1 LNLTNFHDP
10 IISFSVIFFLV
21 EDSLALPVLLLV
33 LACCETA
40 SPERKNRSIKRRAV
54 LKFIKQK

>member
-1 LNLTNFHDP
+1 
-10 IISFSVIFFLV
+10 LV

-40 SPERKNRSIKRRAV
+40 SPERKNRSIKRRTV
-54 LKFIKQK
+54 LTFIKQK

>member
-1 LNLTNFHDP
+1 
-10 IISFSVIFFLV
+10 V

-40 SPERKNRSIKRRAV
+40 SPERKNKRAV
-54 LKFIKQK
+54 SSANFRFMGQKYQYLTNYIKLQK